1 MDMDEI
7 YLTCFTTVY
16 RYIRSI
22 SQNES
27 LAEDITQETFFKAI
41 KKIGQFRGDCDMRVW
56 LCQIAK
62 RTLYD
67 HVKKEQKQISV
78 SEPKEAASPLNLK
91 EKMADHSDAIK
102 IHTVLHQM
110 QEPYKEVFS
119 LRTFGEL
126 SFTEIGTLF
135 EKSENW
141 ARVTYYGCSPDLV
154 YCQGSI

>member
-1 MDMDEI
+1 
-7 YLTCFTTVY
+7 
-16 RYIRSI
+16 
-22 SQNES
+22 
-27 LAEDITQETFFKAI
+27 
-41 KKIGQFRGDCDMRVW
+41 MRVW

-154 YCQGSI
+154 YCQGSL